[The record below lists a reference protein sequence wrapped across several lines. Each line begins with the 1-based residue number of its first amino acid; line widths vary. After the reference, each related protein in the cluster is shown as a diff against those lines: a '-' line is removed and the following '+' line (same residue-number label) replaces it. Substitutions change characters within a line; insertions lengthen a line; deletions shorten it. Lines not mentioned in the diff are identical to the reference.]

1 LKEDN
6 KILEGKIEV
15 SCRLNA
21 IALLL
26 LNSFEF
32 HHSQEQRK
40 TKRFLKDLFLKQTMN
55 KCENPTK
62 EQLQLLEEPSSDEEA
77 EESDR
82 TSEAS
87 ASSDEESSQ
96 EEVSIASSRKRKKR

>member
-1 LKEDN
+1 MEQHRNVAWNLLKF
-6 KILEGKIEV
+6 
-15 SCRLNA
+15 RH
-21 IALLL
+21 
-26 LNSFEF
+26 F
-32 HHSQEQRK
+32 QEQRK

-55 KCENPTK
+55 KCENPTQ

-82 TSEAS
+82 TSEES

-96 EEVSIASSRKRKKR
+96 EEVSVASSRKRKKR